1 MENPTT
7 NGIISQLEADWPHWE
22 VWVVHRYIGGDLWCA
37 RRRDNHRRLLHA
49 DTSDQLAEY
58 LEDACSR

>member
-1 MENPTT
+1 MENPT
-7 NGIISQLEADWPHWE
+7 NEIIIQLEADWPQWE
-22 VWVVHRYIGGDLWCA
+22 VWVVYRVVGDDLGCA

>member
-1 MENPTT
+1 MPNPT
-7 NGIISQLEADWPHWE
+7 NEIIRQLNAYWPHWE
-22 VWVVHRYIGGDLWCA
+22 VWVVYRVVGGNRWCA
-37 RRRDNHRRLLHA
+37 RRRDDHRRLLHA

>member
-7 NGIISQLEADWPHWE
+7 NGIISQLEADRPHWE

-37 RRRDNHRRLLHA
+37 RRRDNHHRLLHA

>member
-1 MENPTT
+1 MENPT
-7 NGIISQLEADWPHWE
+7 NEIIRQLQADWPHWE

-37 RRRDNHRRLLHA
+37 RRRDNHRQLLHA
-49 DTSDQLAEY
+49 DTSDGLAEY

>member
-7 NGIISQLEADWPHWE
+7 NGIISQLETDWPHGE
-22 VWVVHRYIGGDLWCA
+22 VWMVHRHIGGNLWCA
-37 RRRDNHRRLLHA
+37 RRRDNHRKLLHA
-49 DTSDQLAEY
+49 DTSGQLAEY